1 MSVVKFFVKSGK
13 RGVTMSRIGKKPI
26 LVPDKAKITYEGNV
40 FKVQGPKG
48 TLERVVHSSV
58 ELKIEGNTI
67 NVLPSDASRQ
77 TRALQGM
84 TRALIAN
91 MVTGVTDGFE
101 RILEVNGIG
110 YKAEVKDDVISFSLG
125 YSHPVDFKLP
135 QDITASI
142 EKNQIKLSGYD
153 KETLGQ
159 IAANIRKLRPPEPYK
174 GKGVKFLEETIQRK
188 AGKTGKK

>member
-1 MSVVKFFVKSGK
+1 MSVVKSFAKSGK
-13 RGVTMSRIGKKPI
+13 RGVTMSRIGKKPVI
-26 LVPDKAKITYEGNV
+26 VPDKAKITFDGSV

-48 TLERVVHSSV
+48 TLERTVHSSV
-58 ELKIEGNTI
+58 ELKIEDNII
-67 NVLPSDASRQ
+67 NVIPADTSRQ

-91 MVTGVTDGFE
+91 MVTGVTTGFE

-135 QDITASI
+135 PDITASI

>member
-1 MSVVKFFVKSGK
+1 MSVVKSFVKSGK

-26 LVPDKAKITYEGNV
+26 VIPDKAKITFEGNI

-48 TLERVVHSSV
+48 TLERPIHSSV
-58 ELKIEGNTI
+58 DLKIEDNII
-67 NVLPSDASRQ
+67 NVIPVDSSRSN
-77 TRALQGM
+77 RAMQGM

-91 MVTGVTDGFE
+91 MVNGVTAGFE

-110 YKAEVKDDVISFSLG
+110 YKAEVKENTISFSLG

-135 QDITASI
+135 VGISASI

>member
-1 MSVVKFFVKSGK
+1 MLVVKFFAKSGK

>member
-1 MSVVKFFVKSGK
+1 MSVVKSFAKSGK
-13 RGVTMSRIGKKPI
+13 RGVTMSRIGKKPVI
-26 LVPDKAKITYEGNV
+26 VPDKAKITFDGNV

-48 TLERVVHSSV
+48 TLERTVHSSV
-58 ELKIEGNTI
+58 ELKIEDNII
-67 NVLPSDASRQ
+67 NVIPADASRQ

-91 MVTGVTDGFE
+91 MVTGVTTGFE

-135 QDITASI
+135 PDITASI
-142 EKNQIKLSGYD
+142 DKNQIKLSGYD

>member
-1 MSVVKFFVKSGK
+1 MSVVKSFAKSGK
-13 RGVTMSRIGKKPI
+13 RGVTMSRIGKKPVI
-26 LVPDKAKITYEGNV
+26 VPDKAKITFDGNV

-48 TLERVVHSSV
+48 TLERTVHSSV
-58 ELKIEGNTI
+58 ELKIEDNII
-67 NVLPSDASRQ
+67 NVIPADASRQ

-91 MVTGVTDGFE
+91 MVTGVTTGFE

-135 QDITASI
+135 PDITASVD
-142 EKNQIKLSGYD
+142 KNQIKLSGYD

>member
-1 MSVVKFFVKSGK
+1 MLVVKFFAKSGK
-13 RGVTMSRIGKKPI
+13 RGVTMSRIGKKPVI
-26 LVPDKAKITYEGNV
+26 IPDKAKVSFDGNV

-48 TLERVVHSSV
+48 ALERPVHSSV
-58 ELKIEGNTI
+58 ELKIEDNII
-67 NVLPSDASRQ
+67 NVIPANATREA
-77 TRALQGM
+77 RALQGM

-91 MVTGVTDGFE
+91 MVTGVTSGFE

-110 YKAEVKDDVISFSLG
+110 YKAEVKDNVISFSLG
-125 YSHPVDFKLP
+125 YSHPIDFKLP
-135 QDITASI
+135 GDITATV

-153 KETLGQ
+153 KEALGQ

>member
-1 MSVVKFFVKSGK
+1 MSVVKSFAKSGK
-13 RGVTMSRIGKKPI
+13 RGVTMSRIGKKPVI
-26 LVPDKAKITYEGNV
+26 VPDKAKITFDGNV

-48 TLERVVHSSV
+48 TLERTVHSSV
-58 ELKIEGNTI
+58 ELKIEDNII
-67 NVLPSDASRQ
+67 NVIPADTSRQ

-91 MVTGVTDGFE
+91 MVTGVTTGFE

-135 QDITASI
+135 PDITASI

>member
-1 MSVVKFFVKSGK
+1 MSVVKSFAKSGK
-13 RGVTMSRIGKKPI
+13 RGVTMSRIGKKPVI
-26 LVPDKAKITYEGNV
+26 VPDKAKITFEGNIL
-40 FKVQGPKG
+40 KVQGPKG
-48 TLERVVHSSV
+48 TLERTVHSSV
-58 ELKIEGNTI
+58 ELKIEDNII
-67 NVLPSDASRQ
+67 NVIPADASRQ

-91 MVTGVTDGFE
+91 MVTGVTTGFE

-110 YKAEVKDDVISFSLG
+110 YKAEVKDNIISFSLG

-135 QDITASI
+135 PDITASV

>member
-1 MSVVKFFVKSGK
+1 
-13 RGVTMSRIGKKPI
+13 MSRIGKKPVI
-26 LVPDKAKITYEGNV
+26 IPDKAKITFDGNV
-40 FKVQGPKG
+40 LKVQGPKG
-48 TLERVVHSSV
+48 TLERPVHASV
-58 ELKIEGNTI
+58 ELKIEDNVI
-67 NVLPSDASRQ
+67 NVIPANATREA
-77 TRALQGM
+77 RALQGM

-91 MVTGVTDGFE
+91 MVTGVTTGFE

-110 YKAEVKDDVISFSLG
+110 YKAEVKDNVISFSLG
-125 YSHPVDFKLP
+125 FSHPVDFKLP
-135 QDITASI
+135 SDISATV

-153 KETLGQ
+153 KEALGQ

>member
-1 MSVVKFFVKSGK
+1 MSVVKSFAKSGK
-13 RGVTMSRIGKKPI
+13 RGVTMSRIGKKPVI
-26 LVPDKAKITYEGNV
+26 VPDKAKITFDGSV

-48 TLERVVHSSV
+48 TLERTVHSSV
-58 ELKIEGNTI
+58 ELKIEDNII
-67 NVLPSDASRQ
+67 NVIPADASRQ

-91 MVTGVTDGFE
+91 MVTGVTTGFE

-135 QDITASI
+135 PDITASVD
-142 EKNQIKLSGYD
+142 KNQIKLSGYD

>member
-1 MSVVKFFVKSGK
+1 MSVVKSFAKSGK
-13 RGVTMSRIGKKPI
+13 RGVTMSRIGKKPVI
-26 LVPDKAKITYEGNV
+26 VPDKAKITFEGNIL
-40 FKVQGPKG
+40 KVQGPKG
-48 TLERVVHSSV
+48 TLERTVHSSV
-58 ELKIEGNTI
+58 ELKIEDNII
-67 NVLPSDASRQ
+67 NVIPADASRQ

-91 MVTGVTDGFE
+91 MVTGVTTGFE

-135 QDITASI
+135 PDITASVD
-142 EKNQIKLSGYD
+142 KNQIKLSGYD

>member
-1 MSVVKFFVKSGK
+1 MSVVKSFAKSGK
-13 RGVTMSRIGKKPI
+13 RGVTMSRIGKKPVI
-26 LVPDKAKITYEGNV
+26 VPDKAKITFDGNV

-48 TLERVVHSSV
+48 TLERTVHSSV
-58 ELKIEGNTI
+58 ELKIEDNII
-67 NVLPSDASRQ
+67 NVIPADASRQ

-91 MVTGVTDGFE
+91 MVTGVTTGFE

-135 QDITASI
+135 PDITASVD
-142 EKNQIKLSGYD
+142 KNQIKLAGYD